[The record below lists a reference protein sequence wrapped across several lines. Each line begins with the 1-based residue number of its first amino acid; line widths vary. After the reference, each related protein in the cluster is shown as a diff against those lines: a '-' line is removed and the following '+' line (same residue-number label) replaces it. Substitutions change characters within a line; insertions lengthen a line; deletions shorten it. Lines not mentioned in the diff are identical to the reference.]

1 MKKMTLKKLFGGICC
16 AAMAMFAV
24 SCAQGVDD
32 ETFSS
37 GVSNVQ
43 LTSPDV
49 EGFVIS
55 SQTNSDGSE
64 SLVVE
69 WPQVYGAGGYYVT
82 VAVVDDPA
90 NPKYLF
96 VRGQAH
102 EGEGED
108 VYIDGC
114 RIVFE
119 KIEDTSYEVRVRTAG
134 NEKLNNKEAAEASV
148 FAYSTLVPA
157 EKILHAENPDIAEF
171 INKYMADNAESLLA
185 SHQADANFEIAFE
198 LEAGKEYT
206 MNDKIDLGL
215 ITTTIRTD
223 SKTNNARVIMGET
236 SGFVIQAGLKVKFVD
251 FDCTA
256 STQNAFFELSST
268 PDESIKDA
276 NLLYKGG
283 TATYKQLGAG
293 KGAYIIEDPIVL
305 QDAMVKNMPESFVYS
320 SKGYGIMDLRIVRS
334 IVQMKNESGKA
345 FILLQGGNTG
355 IKDMTISEST
365 VFDVATKSFFFIA
378 LNNQNRP
385 KVFGSPASTS
395 AWRFE
400 ASTLYFTGKRCDR
413 TKNDSGHTNYFTDMI
428 FYNIQQLNRLY
439 GNFEYTN
446 TTVFED
452 SGSAQSYDAEVAAGG
467 APVNPGFVGPI
478 AELDLTVENGG
489 VNLCP
494 TSAPCVDGKRGDPR
508 WF

>member
-32 ETFSS
+32 EVFKSD
-37 GVSNVQ
+37 VSNVQ

-82 VAVVDDPA
+82 VAIVDDPA
-90 NPKYLF
+90 NPTFLNWK
-96 VRGQAH
+96 GQAH
-102 EGEGED
+102 EGEGEEGF
-108 VYIDGC
+108 VDGC

-119 KIEDTSYEVRVRTAG
+119 KLEDTNYEVRIRTAG
-134 NEKLNNKEAAEASV
+134 NEKLNNTEAAEPSV
-148 FAYSTLVPA
+148 FSYSTLVPA
-157 EKILHAENPDIAEF
+157 EKVTGTDIAEF
-171 INKYMADNAESLLA
+171 INNYMAENAETLLA

-198 LEAGKEYT
+198 LEAGQEYT
-206 MNDKIDLGL
+206 MNSKIDLGL
-215 ITTTIRTD
+215 ITTTIRTN
-223 SKTNNARVIMGET
+223 SKTNNARVIMGED
-236 SGFVIQAGLKVKFVD
+236 SGFILQAGLKVKFVN
-251 FDCTA
+251 FDC
-256 STQNAFFELSST
+256 SLSKQNAFFELSST

-283 TATYKQLGAG
+283 NATYKQLGAS

-305 QDAMVKNMPESFVYS
+305 QDCLVKNMPKSFVYS
-320 SKGYGIMDLRIVRS
+320 SKGYGLMDLRIVRS
-334 IVQMKNESGKA
+334 IVQMKNESGQQ
-345 FILLQGGNTG
+345 FILMQSGNTG
-355 IKDMTISEST
+355 IKDMTFSEST
-365 VFDVATKSFFFIA
+365 VFDTATKGLYFIA

-385 KVFGSPASTS
+385 KIFGSAASTS
-395 AWRFE
+395 SWRFE
-400 ASTLYFTGKRCDR
+400 ASTLYFTGKRSDR
-413 TKNDSGHTNYFTDMI
+413 TKADSGHTNYFIDMI
-428 FYNIQQLNRLY
+428 FYNVQQLNRFY
-439 GNFEYTN
+439 GTFEYSN
-446 TTVFED
+446 TTVYED
-452 SGSAQSYDAEVAAGG
+452 SGTAQSYDAEVAAGG

-478 AELDLTVENGG
+478 AELDLTQKNGG
-489 VNLCP
+489 VNLQP
-494 TSAPCVDGKRGDPR
+494 TAAPCVDGKRGDPR